1 MYRVL
6 IVDNE
11 EKLRQ
16 AIVKYARFQS
26 YETVEAADGLEAVEL
41 CKQQTFDLIL
51 LDVMMPRMDGVTACR
66 QIRKLCDTPIIML
79 TARGDE
85 YDRIV
90 GFESGA
96 DDYVVKPFSPRELM
110 LRMNALI
117 KRTAPA
123 ARADSREL
131 RFDGIELSL
140 EGHWLEIDGKRVA
153 LTSKEFDLLA
163 YLASHPGAALS
174 RATLYHEIWGCEE
187 DGENRTLDTHIKQL
201 RKALGPYSSCISTLR
216 GVGYRFE
223 AP

>member
-1 MYRVL
+1 MPRVL

-16 AIVKYARFQS
+16 AIVKYARFQG
-26 YETVEAADGLEAVEL
+26 YDTAEAADGVEAVEL
-41 CKQQTFDLIL
+41 CQAQAFDLIL

-66 QIRKLCDTPIIML
+66 HIRKLCDTPIIML
-79 TARGDE
+79 TARGE
-85 YDRIV
+85 EFDRIL

-96 DDYVVKPFSPRELM
+96 DDYVVKPFSPKELM
-110 LRMNALI
+110 LRMNVLLKRSAPPPQEKRAL
-117 KRTAPA
+117 T
-123 ARADSREL
+123 
-131 RFDGIELSL
+131 FDGIELSL
-140 EGHWLEIDGKRVA
+140 EGRWLEVDGKRVG

-163 YLASHPGAALS
+163 CLAAHPGAALS
-174 RATLYHEIWGCEE
+174 RSTLYQEVWGCGD

-201 RKALGPYSSCISTLR
+201 RKALGPYSACIATLR